1 MDKTIKFLVDEF
13 KPIEIY
19 ESESYITLIVENE
32 KDISKKLKNLAR
44 KFEINK
50 SLRILTNN
58 ELKIFPEDLGVKIY
72 WNL

>member
-72 WNL
+72 